1 MIQLPDILAKPGR
14 KSACRVGFLIIL
26 VLLLRFVYVCV
37 CVCACLRACVRVCV
51 MCVTAVWSARKYYLR
66 HLCAHR

>member
-37 CVCACLRACVRVCV
+37 CVCVPASVRACVCDVCDCSMV
-51 MCVTAVWSARKYYLR
+51 CPKVLFTPFMRS
-66 HLCAHR
+66 